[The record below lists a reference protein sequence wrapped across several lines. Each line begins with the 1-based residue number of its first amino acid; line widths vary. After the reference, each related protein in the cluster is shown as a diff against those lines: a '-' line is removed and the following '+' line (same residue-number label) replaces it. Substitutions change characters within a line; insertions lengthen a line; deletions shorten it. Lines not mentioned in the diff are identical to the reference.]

1 MSTRCGFGRL
11 VPALIAVVA
20 TLAIVA
26 CRGSSGV
33 VAEDAGAK
41 GKALVVVS
49 DSPGEFEPRDVT
61 ISVGEAVR
69 WVNTGGIAHS
79 VEFPGDSAAPG
90 AASSSNVMMPKGSYT
105 KVFTTPGTYE
115 YSCRFHGVSGMA
127 GKVVVLAN
135 PHVPSGASV
144 PQ

>member
-1 MSTRCGFGRL
+1 MSELYRPGRSLL
-11 VPALIAVVA
+11 VAIAVIA

-26 CRGSSGV
+26 CRGSGG

-49 DSPGEFEPRDVT
+49 DSPGEFEPSDVT
-61 ISVGEAVR
+61 INVGEAVR

-79 VEFPGDSAAPG
+79 VEFPADSTQGA
-90 AASSSNVMMPKGSYT
+90 AASSQVIMPKASYT
-105 KVFTTPGTYE
+105 KVFTTPGTYK
-115 YSCRFHGVSGMA
+115 YSCRFHNIAGMA

-135 PHVPSGASV
+135 PKVASSAPV